1 MRPARDAAIAAA
13 LAALTLLAACGGK
26 TPPEREPGAPPSGVP
41 AEPPLPT
48 DNAAEQPAPPPGEN
62 AEAPKIADFASGR
75 AVRVALHTSTP
86 RVTISGT
93 GPWRLYDSDGA
104 SLLVKGDA
112 GDAWTIEA
120 DHGKLRAVRTAND
133 RTARRD
139 APFVARPARSGALVT
154 VNGRSYRGEIAVRI
168 GKDGLVVVNRLSLE
182 DYLRGVV
189 PLEIGRRGP
198 EERAA
203 VEAQAIAARSYA
215 LAHLR
220 TDAAR
225 TYDLLSTVS
234 DQVYGGV
241 EAETPLS
248 DAAIASTRSLVI
260 TWQGRV
266 IAAPYSANCGGR
278 TADADEVWHQGT
290 SAYLQ
295 SVSDR
300 INRSGDRFYCDIAP
314 HFRWTRTFTKKEL
327 SAALEKNL
335 RAYVPVN
342 GEIGAVTDL
351 RIDHRTPSGRVGT
364 LVLVTD
370 RGEYSLRSNEI
381 RFVLRAPGSEILPST
396 MFSLD
401 MERDGDGR
409 VTVLTV
415 TGSGNG
421 HGVGMCQWGA
431 IGRARAGQNART
443 ILATYYPG
451 TVVTALSQ

>member
-1 MRPARDAAIAAA
+1 M
-13 LAALTLLAACGGK
+13 LGACGPN
-26 TPPEREPGAPPSGVP
+26 PPQHAPAAPPAAPPG
-41 AEPPLPT
+41 EPPLPA

-62 AEAPKIADFASGR
+62 AEAPRVMDFAAGR

-112 GDAWTIEA
+112 GDEWTIA
-120 DHGKLRAVRTAND
+120 SDHG
-133 RTARRD
+133 
-139 APFVARPARSGALVT
+139 RSF
-154 VNGRSYRGEIAVRI
+154 RGEVVVRP

-189 PLEIGRRGP
+189 PLEIGHRNP
-198 EERAA
+198 DERAA

-241 EAETPLS
+241 DAETPLS

-266 IAAPYSANCGGR
+266 IAAPYSADCGGR
-278 TADADEVWHQGT
+278 TADADEVWHSGQ

-300 INRSGDRFYCDIAP
+300 VNRSGDRFYCDIAP
-314 HFRWTRTFTKKEL
+314 HFHWTRTFTRRDL
-327 SAALEKNL
+327 AAALDRNL
-335 RAYVPVN
+335 RAYVSVN
-342 GEIGAVTDL
+342 GSIGDVIDM

-381 RFVLRAPGSEILPST
+381 RFVLHTPGSEILPST
-396 MFSLD
+396 MFSFDL
-401 MERDGDGR
+401 ERDADGH
-409 VTVLTV
+409 VTLLTV

-431 IGRARAGQNART
+431 IGRARAGQTART

-451 TVVTALSQ
+451 TVVTALPE

>member
-1 MRPARDAAIAAA
+1 MRPARGAAAAIAIAV
-13 LAALTLLAACGGK
+13 LMLGACGPN
-26 TPPEREPGAPPSGVP
+26 PPQHAPAAPPAAPPG
-41 AEPPLPT
+41 EPPLPA

-62 AEAPKIADFASGR
+62 AEAPRVMDFAAGR

-112 GDAWTIEA
+112 GDEWTIA
-120 DHGKLRAVRTAND
+120 SDHGKLRAARSDGEKTP
-133 RTARRD
+133 RRD
-139 APFVARPARSGALVT
+139 APFVARPARAGAFVT
-154 VNGRSYRGEIAVRI
+154 VNGRSFRGEVVVRP

-189 PLEIGRRGP
+189 PLEIGHRNP
-198 EERAA
+198 NERAA

-220 TDAAR
+220 TNAAR

-241 EAETPLS
+241 DAETPLS

-266 IAAPYSANCGGR
+266 IAAPYSADCGGR
-278 TADADEVWHQGT
+278 TADADEVWHSGQ

-300 INRSGDRFYCDIAP
+300 VNRSGDRFYCDIAP
-314 HFRWTRTFTKKEL
+314 HFHWTRTFTRRDL
-327 SAALEKNL
+327 AAALDRNL
-335 RAYVPVN
+335 RAYVSVN
-342 GEIGAVTDL
+342 GSIGDVIDM

-381 RFVLRAPGSEILPST
+381 RFVLHTPGSEILPST
-396 MFSLD
+396 MFSFDL
-401 MERDGDGR
+401 ERDADGH
-409 VTVLTV
+409 VTLLTV

-431 IGRARAGQNART
+431 IGRARAGQTART

-451 TVVTALSQ
+451 TVVTALPE